1 LVQVQPGELEAKNS
15 CCVKLIYLLLLNQ
28 KKMNLPVLEIGNKQF
43 NSRLILGTGKY
54 PSLDTALDSIEVSQT
69 EMVTVAIRRLQKDIH
84 STQEKNLIQSL
95 DWEKLWLLPNT
106 AGSKT
111 AEDAIRMALLG
122 REFAKQIGQED
133 NNFIKLEVI
142 PDPKYLLPDPIGT
155 LKAADYLVRAGFTVL
170 PYINADP
177 VLASHL
183 EDLGCA
189 TLMPLGSP
197 IGSGQGL
204 KNSYNISLIIDN
216 AKIPVI
222 VDAGIRTPS
231 QAAEVMEMG
240 ASAVLL
246 NTAVAKS
253 LDPVNMAYAMA
264 KGVEGGH
271 LAHYAGSMSTA
282 QYAKPSSPS
291 TGLFL

>member
-1 LVQVQPGELEAKNS
+1 MDDR
-15 CCVKLIYLLLLNQ
+15 LIIADQ
-28 KKMNLPVLEIGNKQF
+28 EF
-43 NSRLILGTGKY
+43 SSRLLIGTGKF
-54 PSLDTALDSIEVSQT
+54 PSMQSMQASIKAAGSEII
-69 EMVTVAIRRLQKDIH
+69 TVALRRTDLENDQDDFLAHINPKDYVFM
-84 STQEKNLIQSL
+84 
-95 DWEKLWLLPNT
+95 PNT
-106 AGSKT
+106 SGART
-111 AEDAIRMALLG
+111 AEEAIRLA
-122 REFAKQIGQED
+122 RIGKISGVS
-133 NNFIKLEVI
+133 NWVKLELT
-142 PDPKYLLPDPIGT
+142 PEPHHLLPDPIGT

>member
-1 LVQVQPGELEAKNS
+1 VKNS
-15 CCVKLIYLLLLNQ
+15 CYVKLIYILLINQ

-54 PSLDTALDSIEVSQT
+54 PSLDTALKSIEASQT

-95 DWEKLWLLPNT
+95 DWKKLWLLPNT

-133 NNFIKLEVI
+133 NNFVKLEVI

-204 KNSYNISLIIDN
+204 KNSYNIGLIIEN
-216 AKIPVI
+216 SKIPVI

-253 LDPVNMAYAMA
+253 LDPINMAYAMA

-271 LAHYAGSMSTA
+271 LAYCAGSMSTA
-282 QYAKPSSPS
+282 NYAKPSSPS

>member
-1 LVQVQPGELEAKNS
+1 
-15 CCVKLIYLLLLNQ
+15 
-28 KKMNLPVLEIGNKQF
+28 
-43 NSRLILGTGKY
+43 
-54 PSLDTALDSIEVSQT
+54 
-69 EMVTVAIRRLQKDIH
+69 
-84 STQEKNLIQSL
+84 
-95 DWEKLWLLPNT
+95 
-106 AGSKT
+106 
-111 AEDAIRMALLG
+111 MALLG

-197 IGSGQGL
+197 IGSGQGV
-204 KNSYNISLIIDN
+204 KNAYNIGLIIEN
-216 AKIPVI
+216 SKIPVI

-240 ASAVLL
+240 AAAVLL

-253 LDPVNMAYAMA
+253 LDPINMAYAMS
-264 KGVEGGH
+264 KGVEGGC
-271 LAHYAGSMSTA
+271 LAYCAGSMATA

>member
-1 LVQVQPGELEAKNS
+1 MKNS
-15 CCVKLIYLLLLNQ
+15 CYVKLIYILLINQ

-54 PSLDTALDSIEVSQT
+54 PSLDTALKSIEASQT

-95 DWEKLWLLPNT
+95 DWKKLWLLPNT

-133 NNFIKLEVI
+133 NNFVKLEVI

-204 KNSYNISLIIDN
+204 KNSYNIGLIIEN
-216 AKIPVI
+216 SKIPVI

-253 LDPVNMAYAMA
+253 LDPINMAYAMA

-271 LAHYAGSMSTA
+271 LAYCAGSMSTA
-282 QYAKPSSPS
+282 NYAKPSSPS

>member
-1 LVQVQPGELEAKNS
+1 
-15 CCVKLIYLLLLNQ
+15 
-28 KKMNLPVLEIGNKQF
+28 MNLPVLEIGNKQF

-291 TGLFL
+291 AGLFL

>member
-1 LVQVQPGELEAKNS
+1 MNS
-15 CCVKLIYLLLLNQ
+15 SF
-28 KKMNLPVLEIGNKQF
+28 LEIGNKQF
-43 NSRLILGTGKY
+43 KSRLILGTGKY
-54 PSLDTALDSIEVSQT
+54 PSLDSAIQSIECSQT
-69 EMVTVAIRRLQKDIH
+69 EMITVAIRRLQKDI
-84 STQEKNLIQSL
+84 SLTQEKNLIQSL
-95 DWEKLWLLPNT
+95 DWKKLWLLPNT

-122 REFAKQIGQED
+122 REFAKRIGQED
-133 NNFIKLEVI
+133 NNFVKLEVI

-204 KNSYNISLIIDN
+204 KNEYNIGLIIEN
-216 AKIPVI
+216 SKLPVI

-231 QAAEVMEMG
+231 QAAKVMEMG

-246 NTAVAKS
+246 NTAVAKAI
-253 LDPVNMAYAMA
+253 DPIKMSYAMA
-264 KGVEGGH
+264 KGVEGGC
-271 LAHYAGSMSTA
+271 LAYRAGSMSMN

>member
-1 LVQVQPGELEAKNS
+1 MKTS
-15 CCVKLIYLLLLNQ
+15 RFK
-28 KKMNLPVLEIGNKQF
+28 IGNKEF
-43 NSRLILGTGKY
+43 GSRLILGTGKY
-54 PSLDTALDSIEVSQT
+54 PSLNEAIQSIEVSKT
-69 EMVTVAIRRLQKDIH
+69 EMVTVAIRRLQKNAS
-84 STQEKNLIQSL
+84 STQEKTLVQTL
-95 DWEKLWLLPNT
+95 DWKNLWLLPNT

-122 REFAKQIGQED
+122 REFAKSIGQED
-133 NNFIKLEVI
+133 NNFVKLEVI
-142 PDPKYLLPDPIGT
+142 PDPKYLLPDPLGT
-155 LKAADYLVRAGFTVL
+155 LKAAQFLVNRGFTVL

-177 VLASHL
+177 ILASHL
-183 EDLGCA
+183 EDIGCA

-204 KNSYNISLIIDN
+204 KNSHNISIIIEN
-216 AKIPVI
+216 SKIPVI

-240 ASAVLL
+240 ADAVLL

-253 LDPVNMAYAMA
+253 SNPSWMAEAMA
-264 KGVEGGH
+264 RGVEGGH
-271 LAHYAGSMSTA
+271 LAYLAGSMSTTS
-282 QYAKPSSPS
+282 YAKPSSPS